1 MPKIMKY
8 LLIISLLIGNILFGN
23 AQEEENELY
32 VGLDIGKNIPVWLT
46 DNYYFDGGGI
56 FEPTL
61 KWKFS
66 DIMMLNTSIMYA
78 NLKKSE
84 RSKINIQDFRS
95 KGVGIKLGIEFL
107 KKNRILERTNG
118 KTLNTFTYS
127 TGLNLTYSNFQ
138 ETGYFVIEEPVFGD
152 YRQQFERKKL
162 QNLGLE
168 LTTNFWIGFS
178 PKILL
183 LIELRGNLAFY
194 PVVEENEYQA
204 LSVYYLPGVGR
215 ELFRNRDLNND
226 GNANEGLFLSAGI
239 TFKLLYRIL

>member
-1 MPKIMKY
+1 MKY
-8 LLIISLLIGNILFGN
+8 LLLISFFIGNSFFVN
-23 AQEEENELY
+23 AQEDQNELY

-66 DIMMLNTSIMYA
+66 DIMLLNTSITYA

-84 RSKINIQDFRS
+84 RNKINIQDFQS
-95 KGVGIKLGIEFL
+95 QGLGIKLGIEFL
-107 KKNRILERTNG
+107 KKNRILERTDG
-118 KTLNTFTYS
+118 KLLNTFTYS

-152 YRQQFERKKL
+152 YRERFERKSL

-168 LTTNFWIGFS
+168 LTSNFWIGFS
-178 PKILL
+178 PKVLL
-183 LIELRGNLAFY
+183 LIELRGNLTTY
-194 PVVEENEYQA
+194 PVVEDEEYPG
-204 LSVYYLPGVGR
+204 LSVYYMPGVGA
-215 ELFRNRDLNND
+215 ELFRNRDLNED
-226 GNANEGLFLSAGI
+226 GNANQGIFFSAGI
-239 TFKLLYRIL
+239 SFKLLYRIL